1 MKKPFYKHWLFWVAV
16 VVLGSIVGQIA
27 ARNEPA
33 DQASPAATQEVQ
45 GTAAPAADTPAS
57 EPTDGNPSVSWE
69 SAIEQ
74 IAQSDTDSAQ
84 KADAVEVLAKAYSP
98 SPEELTDFESQVV
111 EEYNAGNYLAHIEDA
126 EYMLTNLF
134 KAVVVEGKH
143 TDGEPIK
150 DFASAFYQNTKNT
163 FLGVE
168 TAGSD
173 NVKESESQMDKAL
186 AEIK

>member
-1 MKKPFYKHWLFWVAV
+1 MKKPFYKHWLFWVVV
-16 VVLGSIVGQIA
+16 VVLGSIIGQIA
-27 ARNEPA
+27 ARNEPE
-33 DQASPAATQEVQ
+33 DQAAPAATQGVQ
-45 GTAAPAADTPAS
+45 ATAVPAADSPAA
-57 EPTDGNPSVSWE
+57 EPAAGNPSVNWE
-69 SAIEQ
+69 SAIKQ
-74 IAQSDTDSAQ
+74 IAQSDTESAQ
-84 KADAVEVLAKAYSP
+84 KADAAEVLAKAYSP
-98 SPEELTDFESQVV
+98 SPEELSDFESQVV

-163 FLGVE
+163 FLAVE
-168 TAGSD
+168 AAGSD
-173 NVKESESQMDKAL
+173 SVKESESQMDKAL

>member
-1 MKKPFYKHWLFWVAV
+1 MKKPFYKRWLFWVVV
-16 VVLGSIVGQIA
+16 VVLGSIIGQIA

-33 DQASPAATQEVQ
+33 DEAAPAATQGIQE
-45 GTAAPAADTPAS
+45 TAAPAADTPAA
-57 EPTDGNPSVSWE
+57 EPAAGNPSVSWE
-69 SAIEQ
+69 SAIGQ
-74 IAQSDTDSAQ
+74 IAQSDTEPTQ

-126 EYMLTNLF
+126 GYMLTNLF

-163 FLGVE
+163 FIGAE
-168 TAGSD
+168 AAGSD
-173 NVKESESQMDKAL
+173 SVKENESQMDKAL
-186 AEIK
+186 TEIK